1 MSGSW
6 WWGSSAPVTEF
17 DRVLENCTSSNLP
30 SSAPPPITDSLALSD
45 LIRSSAVPASHA
57 VKSLRKRL
65 THSNPNVQLLATTV
79 IDICIKNGGDAFLKE
94 IAAREFSEECAQI
107 LTNPSSN
114 REVREKLKKE
124 FQNWAL
130 AFEAVSFLSHS
141 ELVHNYKRLSSL
153 GIEFPPR
160 DPSATAAMVDS
171 MSAPEWRDSDVCER
185 CRTPFSFTNR
195 KHHCRNCGGV
205 FDAQCSSKRRAL
217 AHFGVTEPVRI
228 CDGCERTL
236 STGTASA
243 SKTGSVVGRRNSFSG
258 ENQSS
263 PSKLSM
269 PAGSHHRSATFHA
282 GTPGRSTHRYTHSTP
297 NQSASLLQPSN
308 REDDDLERAIA
319 LSLQELNPSQR
330 APFISRSLPE
340 HNPAPTFVQGP
351 SKPPEISTTEAED
364 DPALAAAI
372 AASLRD
378 VENSSAHQP
387 SAPLPVSP
395 NEGSRRLPPK
405 PPLPSYELTSEQTNM
420 LYNFSAD
427 VDSALQTGSLNPSNP
442 NLRQSH
448 AQAEAI
454 RPLMMRG
461 IENADRKMQLL
472 REMNDKLSGAVRT
485 YDRLLSEQIMYRT
498 QSSMSAGTVDHSRS
512 AYAPQ
517 PSYNPSQMAPYQ
529 PQPNFAQ
536 SMQPSSNNPTLT
548 AHEVSNGPHHSY
560 SNVGYQPHAP
570 EARQIHPN
578 VPSSEGD
585 GTYNFNN
592 PYHPQATLRN
602 DLTSPASHQAYSN
615 GPASTSPLD
624 MRPSPLP
631 HGSLASMEYTSY
643 NPSTTQFA
651 QNPQSFATN
660 SEPAKLNPESST
672 SSYPVPNE
680 SSWIN
685 QPTSTHYD
693 PQHQEL
699 RSVVPG
705 STYLSEPGNQPIS
718 TSPSMTPQDPTG
730 MLAGSVEQPRD
741 SQNPWNATPDLRPE
755 PSRYSVE
762 EVHASIPITTPSF
775 PSVPNTEP
783 RWTREWEM
791 HGEMQPNRQEEV
803 GPLIEL

>member
-17 DRVLENCTSSNLP
+17 DRVLEACTSSNLP

-94 IAAREFSEECAQI
+94 IGARDFSEECAQI

-228 CDGCERTL
+228 CDGCDRTL
-236 STGTASA
+236 SAGNASA
-243 SKTGSVVGRRNSFSG
+243 SKTGHVVGRRNSFSG

-263 PSKLSM
+263 SPSKLSM
-269 PAGSHHRSATFHA
+269 PGSHHRSATFHA
-282 GTPGRSTHRYTHSTP
+282 GAAGRSTHRYTHSTP
-297 NQSASLLQPSN
+297 NQLQLSN
-308 REDDDLERAIA
+308 REEDDLERAIA
-319 LSLQELNPSQR
+319 LSLQELNPPQR

-340 HNPAPTFVQGP
+340 HTPAPTFAQGP
-351 SKPPEISTTEAED
+351 SKPPEMSTTEGDD

-387 SAPLPVSP
+387 SAPFPASP
-395 NEGSRRLPPK
+395 SEGSRRLPPK
-405 PPLPSYELTSEQTNM
+405 PPLPSYELTSEQTNV
-420 LYNFSAD
+420 LYNFSTD
-427 VDSALQTGSLNPSNP
+427 VDSALQAGSLNPSNP
-442 NLRQSH
+442 SLRQSH

-498 QSSMSAGTVDHSRS
+498 QSSMSSGTVDHSRS

-517 PSYNPSQMAPYQ
+517 PSYNPSQIAPYHL
-529 PQPNFAQ
+529 QPNFTP
-536 SMQPSSNNPTLT
+536 SMQPPSNNPTLT
-548 AHEVSNGPHHSY
+548 NREVPNGPHQSY
-560 SNVGYQPHAP
+560 LHAGYQPHAS
-570 EARQIHPN
+570 EARQMHPN

-585 GTYNFNN
+585 SGYNFNS
-592 PYHPQATLRN
+592 PYHPQASLGN
-602 DLTSPASHQAYSN
+602 DLSAPHQAYPN
-615 GPASTSPLD
+615 GPTSTSPVD

-631 HGSLASMEYTSY
+631 HGSLAPVEHTPY
-643 NPSTTQFA
+643 NPATAQFSH
-651 QNPQSFATN
+651 NPQSFATN

-672 SSYPVPNE
+672 SSYHVTNE

-685 QPTSTHYD
+685 QPAISHYD

-705 STYLSEPGNQPIS
+705 STYLSEPGSQPIS
-718 TSPSMTPQDPTG
+718 TSPSMTHGEPSG
-730 MLAGSVEQPRD
+730 MLPVSVERPRD
-741 SQNPWNATPDLRPE
+741 SQNPWSIPPDFRPE
-755 PSRYSVE
+755 VSTYPVE

-783 RWTREWEM
+783 RWTHEWEM
-791 HGEMQPNRQEEV
+791 HGDMQPNRQEEV

>member
-6 WWGSSAPVTEF
+6 LWGSSAPVTEF

-94 IAAREFSEECAQI
+94 IGARDFSEECAQI

-205 FDAQCSSKRRAL
+205 FDAQCSGKRRAL

-228 CDGCERTL
+228 CDGCDRTL
-236 STGTASA
+236 STGTVSA
-243 SKTGSVVGRRNSFSG
+243 TKTGSVVGRRNSFSG
-258 ENQSS
+258 ENQSHS
-263 PSKLSM
+263 PTKLSM
-269 PAGSHHRSATFHA
+269 PAGSHHRSATFHSGA
-282 GTPGRSTHRYTHSTP
+282 PGRSTHRYTHSTP
-297 NQSASLLQPSN
+297 NQSASVLQSSN

-330 APFISRSLPE
+330 APLISRSLPE
-340 HNPAPTFVQGP
+340 QTPAPTFVQGP
-351 SKPPEISTTEAED
+351 SKPPEISTTDGDD

-378 VENSSAHQP
+378 VENLSAHQP
-387 SAPLPVSP
+387 SAPFPASP
-395 NEGSRRLPPK
+395 SEGSRRLPPK
-405 PPLPSYELTSEQTNM
+405 PPLPSYELTSEQTNV

-442 NLRQSH
+442 SLRQSH

-472 REMNDKLSGAVRT
+472 REMNDKLSGVVRT

-498 QSSMSAGTVDHSRS
+498 QSSMTSGTVDHSRS
-512 AYAPQ
+512 VYASQQ
-517 PSYNPSQMAPYQ
+517 PSYNPSQMAPYYS
-529 PQPNFAQ
+529 QPNFAQ
-536 SMQPSSNNPTLT
+536 PMQPLSSNLTST
-548 AHEVSNGPHHSY
+548 AHEVPNGPHHPY
-560 SNVGYQPHAP
+560 NVGSQPHAP
-570 EARQIHPN
+570 EARQIQPS
-578 VPSSEGD
+578 VPASEG
-585 GTYNFNN
+585 TSAYNFNG
-592 PYHPQATLRN
+592 PYHPQAALGN
-602 DLTSPASHQAYSN
+602 DMTAPVSHQAYSN
-615 GPASTSPLD
+615 GPTPTSPLD

-631 HGSLASMEYTSY
+631 HESIIPAEHTQYIS
-643 NPSTTQFA
+643 STAPFTHH
-651 QNPQSFATN
+651 PQSFATH
-660 SEPAKLNPESST
+660 SEPAKLNAESS
-672 SSYPVPNE
+672 SSPYPTTNE
-680 SSWIN
+680 STWIS
-685 QPTSTHYD
+685 QPGLTHYD

-705 STYLSEPGNQPIS
+705 STYLTEPGTRPIS
-718 TSPSMTPQDPTG
+718 TLASNQELSG
-730 MLAGSVEQPRD
+730 MIPGSVEQARD
-741 SQNPWNATPDLRPE
+741 THNPWSATPDFGSEVRSNP
-755 PSRYSVE
+755 VE

-775 PSVPNTEP
+775 PSVPNTEL
-783 RWTREWEM
+783 RWTHEWEM
-791 HGEMQPNRQEEV
+791 HGGMQPNRQEEV